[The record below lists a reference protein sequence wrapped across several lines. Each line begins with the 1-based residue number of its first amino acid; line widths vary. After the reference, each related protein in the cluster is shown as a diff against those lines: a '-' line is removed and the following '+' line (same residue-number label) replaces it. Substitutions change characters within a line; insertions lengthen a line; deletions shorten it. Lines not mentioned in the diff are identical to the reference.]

1 MRQISAAILSAILLT
16 TSVAPAQEKVTFNKD
31 IRPIL
36 SDKCFFCHGPD
47 SAKRE
52 ADLRLD
58 VRDVAIEKGAINLD
72 DVAAS
77 ELILRVLSV
86 DPDQQMPPASAKLGR
101 LTDLEIATLQAWIEQ
116 GAEYEGHW
124 SFIPVSPDLLSQAV
138 SAQKTAKRI
147 DEIVLTELASR
158 GLQRQPMADKNTLIR
173 RLSFDLTGLPPT
185 TTEIENFLNDHSP
198 SAVNTLIERL
208 LQSSSYGERMAVDWL
223 DTARYADSFG
233 FQVDRER

>member
-16 TSVAPAQEKVTFNKD
+16 TSVSPAQEKVTFNKD

-173 RLSFDLTGLPPT
+173 RLSFDLT
-185 TTEIENFLNDHSP
+185 
-198 SAVNTLIERL
+198 
-208 LQSSSYGERMAVDWL
+208 
-223 DTARYADSFG
+223 
-233 FQVDRER
+233 